1 MYCVYIYI
9 YACMYVCMSLS
20 LSLYIY
26 IKMMYIYIYIY
37 MHVYM
42 CDTPYSG
49 GTTVCAVQRHG
60 FAGKYPDA
68 VPCRFASGIV
78 RTG

>member
-1 MYCVYIYI
+1 
-9 YACMYVCMSLS
+9 
-20 LSLYIY
+20 
-26 IKMMYIYIYIY
+26 